1 MAKVE
6 VHVEHHIEPYMTE
19 LYYITKQSIK
29 DMGEDLNTVA
39 KAAAPE
45 KTSHLVNHI
54 TVNYSMADGAYQAD
68 LESTAIDEGGVHD
81 YVDWM
86 HNGKYRLGP
95 KSKTKPMAASKIGNF
110 RKAVGRQYLQGS
122 GTKAKKGYTEYL
134 MKQVDELN
142 RKWS

>member
-1 MAKVE
+1 MARIIVE
-6 VHVEHHIEPYMTE
+6 VDNHIEPYLTE
-19 LYYITKQSIK
+19 LYYVVKESISE
-29 DMGEDLNTVA
+29 MGSDLQTVA

-45 KTSHLVNHI
+45 KTGHLVSNI
-54 TVNYSMADGAYQAD
+54 TLNYSMGNGAYQAD
-68 LESTAIDEGGVHD
+68 LESTAIDSGGVHD

-95 KSKTKPMAASKIGNF
+95 LSKTKPMAASKIGNF

-122 GTKAKKGYTEYL
+122 GTKAKKGYAEYL
-134 MKQVDELN
+134 MKQVDSLN